1 MRQGHTLAITQP
13 FHIRG
18 RPHQEFA
25 CCLLCSLRYLRIFS
39 RILLHSL
46 LTNDSSQRL
55 IILHTHGLFNE
66 IYKPCETNK
75 IIDIILLTYKRC
87 LTMRRVFHKPICLLY
102 NSLKQQQQTS
112 ILVLNK
118 LDSLDIKLIG
128 DKKNRD
134 KNTREGKGKK
144 DRMAIKKQ
152 TGSVENVMVWKK
164 ENKLLMCRVVS
175 FFSNL
180 TICVNTKKK
189 ARDNIVDFLT

>member
-1 MRQGHTLAITQP
+1 MAPSAAGDTCEAGRRRPEQEPKVGEGGSGGGGTRGWRKMGGTKEVGSHEDEWGRVTHSAITQP
-13 FHIRG
+13 FHICG

-87 LTMRRVFHKPICLLY
+87 LTMRRVFHKHICLLY
-102 NSLKQQQQTS
+102 NSLKQQQTS

-128 DKKNRD
+128 DKKQR
-134 KNTREGKGKK
+134 
-144 DRMAIKKQ
+144 
-152 TGSVENVMVWKK
+152 
-164 ENKLLMCRVVS
+164 
-175 FFSNL
+175 
-180 TICVNTKKK
+180 
-189 ARDNIVDFLT
+189 

>member
-1 MRQGHTLAITQP
+1 
-13 FHIRG
+13 
-18 RPHQEFA
+18 
-25 CCLLCSLRYLRIFS
+25 
-39 RILLHSL
+39 
-46 LTNDSSQRL
+46 
-55 IILHTHGLFNE
+55 
-66 IYKPCETNK
+66 
-75 IIDIILLTYKRC
+75 
-87 LTMRRVFHKPICLLY
+87 MRRVFHKHICLLY
-102 NSLKQQQQTS
+102 NSLKQQQTS

-175 FFSNL
+175 FF
-180 TICVNTKKK
+180 
-189 ARDNIVDFLT
+189 